1 MARIS
6 PKNGSVGTPTLW
18 QTMENQEHFASLRP
32 ESTSDLELVDN
43 NVQIFEMYGAHKGE
57 KEMKNMEIVYGRK
70 P

>member
-1 MARIS
+1 
-6 PKNGSVGTPTLW
+6 
-18 QTMENQEHFASLRP
+18 MENPEHFASLRP

-43 NVQIFEMYGAHKGE
+43 NVRIFEMYGAHKGE